1 MPLEINVG
9 DLLETKKPHPCG
21 NNHFE
26 VLRVGMDFRIR
37 CVKCNKQIW
46 IARSNLEKRVKRIE
60 RTGMILKPDEI
71 KK

>member
-9 DLLETKKPHPCG
+9 DILDTKKPHPCG
-21 NNHFE
+21 NNRFE

-37 CVKCNKQIW
+37 CIKCDKQIW
-46 IARSNLEKRVKRIE
+46 IARSNLEKRIRKIE
-60 RTGMILKPDEI
+60 RDGQMLKPDEV